1 MITLSP
7 RPKRDILLT
16 GLVIRIPRLLPQ
28 GWIVPSNRAFAVAL
42 IITPLSPC
50 SYFISIYH
58 VVTMSSQKKLP
69 KCSRDLILYLRRNLY
84 FSGGYPIFPL
94 SS

>member
-28 GWIVPSNRAFAVAL
+28 GWIVPSNRAFAIAL
-42 IITPLSPC
+42 IITPLSQC
-50 SYFISIYH
+50 SYVTSIYQ
-58 VVTMSSQKKLP
+58 VVTMSSPEKLP
-69 KCSRDLILYLRRNLY
+69 IRQNLQCHCRLPDPLRN
-84 FSGGYPIFPL
+84 
-94 SS
+94 